1 MEQKTAFLI
10 KKAALFI
17 PIIVPKRIN
26 IERISGIDFLS
37 VFATKITIGKAKTT
51 VTTEPFN
58 HQAIPNNV
66 VLKIINGIIR

>member
-17 PIIVPKRIN
+17 PIIVPKRID

-51 VTTEPFN
+51 VMTEPFN